1 MGSKAVLAPIGWA
14 HLFARFLSRGKPQD
28 GSAEELYRALVAQ
41 AREPDFYRLLGVAD
55 TVEGRLEMILLHL
68 VLLFHRLH
76 RDGEDGQAVA
86 QAVFDR
92 FTVDMDRSLREMGV
106 GDLSVPKRMKAI
118 GQSFYGR
125 LDVYG
130 RLLAERDGKGLADA
144 LERNLRPDGPTESGS
159 KRLAAYAEAA
169 VTELDRTSFDLISA
183 GHVVFPKPT
192 TAVDRDLAR

>member
-1 MGSKAVLAPIGWA
+1 MAR
-14 HLFARFLSRGKPQD
+14 LFAKFLSRAKPED
-28 GSAEELYRALVAQ
+28 SSAEQLYRALVAQ
-41 AREPDFYRLLGVAD
+41 AREPDLYRLLGVAD

-76 RDGEDGQAVA
+76 KDGDEGQAVA

-106 GDLSVPKRMKAI
+106 GDMSVPKRMKAI

-130 RLLAERDGKGLADA
+130 RPLAERDGKGLADA
-144 LERNLRPDGPTESGS
+144 LERTLRPAGPIDGGS
-159 KRLAAYAEAA
+159 QRLAAYAKAA
-169 VTELDRTSFDLISA
+169 VTALNATAFDLISA
-183 GHVVFPKPT
+183 GRVAFPKPGAT
-192 TAVDRDLAR
+192 LDEELAR